1 LCISIFDK
9 SRLAS
14 EIAFSAAS
22 LDSCILFFI
31 IKLFARQ
38 LDDKI
43 QTQLLLIQFSP
54 VTQFPHDRFAKEFLE
69 ELLSPLGTVETGK
82 DVPAE
87 VREIDVF
94 FQPTAVNSEY
104 VQTLGLLGKMAGT
117 VALIEPFRNAV
128 NPEGIFSCVS
138 KLLDKRGEALR
149 KASRDQQRLD
159 SNQLPFLWILTP
171 TASEN
176 LLNSFGF
183 RIPEESENWERGVYF
198 LPQMWRVGLVAIHQ
212 LPKVAETMWLRVL
225 GKGKVQQEAIAELTA
240 LPVGNPLRANSL
252 ELLYN
257 LQANLQANLASNTEV
272 SQEDRELVM
281 AIAPLFQEQLQA
293 AQQQGIQL
301 GLQQGLQQG
310 IQQGKQ
316 EGREEGIQEGLEQ
329 GIERG
334 RQEQQRL
341 IFENFWSV
349 RFGELDEKVTAFIP
363 ALSTLPAAEF
373 TVMLLSVSMLNV
385 DADGRQQAYKLLAE
399 NLLASRGN
407 ELGERLQVIVTKI
420 VQLPAE
426 QLRALLEQLPQL
438 PSDELINLLSDD
450 SGVLADSSGENPPSS
465 SGIENENRKDD

>member
-1 LCISIFDK
+1 LG
-9 SRLAS
+9 
-14 EIAFSAAS
+14 
-22 LDSCILFFI
+22 
-31 IKLFARQ
+31 
-38 LDDKI
+38 DKI

-54 VTQFPHDRFAKEFLE
+54 VTQFPHDQFAKEFLE

-183 RIPEESENWERGVYF
+183 VRPVESENWERGVYF
-198 LPQMWRVGLVAIHQ
+198 LPDAWRVGLVAIHQ
-212 LPKVAETMWLRVL
+212 LPKVPETMWLRVL

-240 LPVGNPLRANSL
+240 LPVDNPLRANAL

-301 GLQQGLQQG
+301 GRQEGLQEGREEGIQQGLQQG

-316 EGREEGIQEGLEQ
+316 EGIQEGLEQ

-363 ALSTLPAAEF
+363 PVSTLPAAEF

-385 DADGRQQAYKLLAE
+385 DAGGRQQAYKLLAE

-407 ELGERLQVIVTKI
+407 ELGERLPVIVTKI

-426 QLRALLEQLPQL
+426 QIRALLEQLPQL
-438 PSDELINLLSDD
+438 PSAELINMLSDN

-465 SGIENENRKDD
+465 SGVENENRQGD

>member
-1 LCISIFDK
+1 
-9 SRLAS
+9 
-14 EIAFSAAS
+14 
-22 LDSCILFFI
+22 
-31 IKLFARQ
+31 

-293 AQQQGIQL
+293 AQKQGIQL
-301 GLQQGLQQG
+301 GLQQG
-310 IQQGKQ
+310 IQQGRQ
-316 EGREEGIQEGLEQ
+316 EGIQE

-341 IFENFWSV
+341 ILENFFRV

-363 ALSTLPAAEF
+363 TLSTLPAAEF

-426 QLRALLEQLPQL
+426 KLRALLEQLPQL
-438 PSDELINLLSDD
+438 PSDELINFLSDD